1 MKSLGILQSEL
12 FELTQEEFEES
23 HPDVKSLPDDIKKL
37 RFDALEKYRQ
47 ESIQLAID
55 QREKIINDEIKII

>member
-12 FELTQEEFEES
+12 FSFSMEEFEKL
-23 HPDVKSLPDDIKKL
+23 HPDVKSLPDDIKEL
-37 RFDALEKYRQ
+37 RFEAVEKYRK

-55 QREKIINDEIKII
+55 QREKIIN